1 MNIEE
6 FEKTKL
12 ELEKMK
18 KENNKNIGLYDER
31 TRMSKVNSFENK
43 AITTFGLSMF
53 GYLPIFLASSALIK
67 NIGVTA
73 FTNVI
78 PALSYP
84 AIVIGSSF
92 GVGTLISSL
101 INKKFKTKE
110 RYKSFSNAKTK
121 AEKLEE
127 EIHYQIELEKAN
139 NRNKAIDETL
149 KVMETNQA
157 MLNRMSSRYDLNDK
171 TAPQTKEEAETKV
184 TELSDIIKEQ
194 YDKLDILTTQKVLHD
209 NFWRI
214 RSKFQKGTDIMV
226 ATMITGMF
234 AMFFTGFPLM
244 MVRDAITYSSSF
256 GSLASIFAPFV
267 AGMVGAGGYMI
278 KRNKDHK
285 KVFNNLNSQLGENAL
300 EEVYEKFEGA
310 YEEQQE
316 LTRLIETQIR
326 DISLFEVQLQEN
338 KRCLNTF
345 MTEEDKKKEILFKDY
360 PPLHITEETRQAV
373 LDHPELHSGLS
384 VRARMG
390 KFYTDEEYEQRREEI
405 LSKPLPG
412 GEEKGPTLVKKR
424 IPPKK

>member
-1 MNIEE
+1 MNLEE
-6 FEKTKL
+6 FEKS
-12 ELEKMK
+12 K
-18 KENNKNIGLYDER
+18 KELLKAKEQNNKQISISDER

-92 GVGTLISSL
+92 CVGTLINSL

-110 RYKSFSNAKTK
+110 RYKSFSTAKTK

-139 NRNKAIDETL
+139 NRNKAINETL
-149 KVMETNQA
+149 KVMKSNQA

-171 TAPQTKEEAETKV
+171 TAPQTKEEAKTKV
-184 TELSDIIKEQ
+184 TELSNIIKEQ

-256 GSLASIFAPFV
+256 ASLTSIFAPFV

-326 DISLFEVQLQEN
+326 DISLAEVQLQEN
-338 KRCLNTF
+338 KRCLDTF

-390 KFYTDEEYEQRREEI
+390 KFYTDEEYEQRREEV
-405 LSKPLPG
+405 LNTPLPG
-412 GEEKGPTLVKKR
+412 GEEKGPKLVKRR

>member
-6 FEKTKL
+6 FEKS
-12 ELEKMK
+12 K
-18 KENNKNIGLYDER
+18 KELLKAKEQNNKQISISDER

-53 GYLPIFLASSALIK
+53 GYLPIFLASSELIK

-84 AIVIGSSF
+84 VIVIGSSF

-110 RYKSFSNAKTK
+110 RYKSFSTAKTK

-149 KVMETNQA
+149 KVMESNQA
-157 MLNRMSSRYDLNDK
+157 MLNRLSNRYDLNDK
-171 TAPQTKEEAETKV
+171 TAPQTKEEAETKAN
-184 TELSDIIKEQ
+184 ELSNIIKEQ

-214 RSKFQKGTDIMV
+214 RSKFQKGTDILA
-226 ATMITGMF
+226 ATMIAGMF
-234 AMFFTGFPLM
+234 TMFFTGFPLM
-244 MVRDAITYSSSF
+244 MVRDSITYSSSF
-256 GSLASIFAPFV
+256 ASLASIFSPFV
-267 AGMVGAGGYMI
+267 VGVIGAGGYMI
-278 KRNKDHK
+278 KRNKGHK

-316 LTRLIETQIR
+316 LARLIETQIR
-326 DISLFEVQLQEN
+326 DISLAEVQLQET
-338 KRCLNTF
+338 KISLDSF
-345 MTEEDKKKEILFKDY
+345 MTEEDKKKEILFKDF
-360 PPLHITEETRQAV
+360 PQLHITEETRQAV
-373 LDHPELHSGLS
+373 LEHPEKYGDCDA
-384 VRARMG
+384 RTRMG
-390 KFYTDEEYEQRREEI
+390 LFYTDKEKEKYIEESLRRD
-405 LSKPLPG
+405 LPD
-412 GEEKGPTLVKKR
+412 GEEKGPTLVKRR
-424 IPPKK
+424 ISPKK